1 MSRYLAYTSPARGHL
16 YPLTPVLDELG
27 SRGHTVAVRT
37 LPNEVE
43 MLRDRGLEARGIE
56 AWLASSEVGDY
67 KARTPIGAERASIRT
82 FAERAAHEV
91 PDLRRAIEEERPDAL
106 LVDINTWG
114 ASALAEA
121 SGMPWAHFCPYPL
134 PLPSRDVPPFGLGL
148 APARGRAGRL
158 RDAIVRRT
166 LFDPLVRLAEPKVN
180 AIRTGLGLEPLVR
193 GTDAFR
199 RAPLLLYFT
208 AEPFEYPRSDWPD
221 SVLQVGPSSWEPPA
235 EPPDWLG
242 GLESPL
248 VLVTMSSEYQADE
261 KLVET
266 ALAALRDSP
275 VSVVA
280 TTGAGDPAR
289 FDVPPNARVEAFL
302 PHGPIIAQASCV
314 VCHGGMGITQKAIS
328 AGVPVCA
335 VPFGRDQLEVA
346 RRVELSGA
354 GTQLSAMRLKPDRLR
369 EAVFRAIER
378 KPGVERVARA
388 FAEAGG
394 APRAADALETLVGDG
409 RPLAAS
415 SLSIDGTTE
424 RKIDDQRSSSRK

>member
-1 MSRYLAYTSPARGHL
+1 MSSYLAYTSPARGHL

-27 SRGHTVAVRT
+27 SRGHAVAVRT
-37 LPNEVE
+37 LPSEVE
-43 MLRDRGLEARGIE
+43 MLRERGLDAHGID
-56 AWLASSEVGDY
+56 AWLASSELGDY
-67 KARTPIGAERASIRT
+67 KAKTPIGAERASTRT
-82 FAERAAHEV
+82 MVERAAHEV
-91 PDLRRAIEEERPDAL
+91 PDLRRAIEDERPDAL
-106 LVDINTWG
+106 LVDINSWG

-134 PLPSRDVPPFGLGL
+134 PLPSRDAPPFGLGL
-148 APARGRAGRL
+148 APAKGRAGRV

-166 LFDPLVRLAEPKVN
+166 LFQPLVRLATPKLN
-180 AIRTGLGLEPLVR
+180 AIRTELGLEPLVQ

-235 EPPDWLG
+235 ETPGWLG
-242 GLESPL
+242 ALEPPL
-248 VLVTMSSEYQADE
+248 VLVTMSTEYQGDE

-266 ALAALRDSP
+266 ALAAFRDAP

-280 TTGAGDPAR
+280 TTGGCDPAR
-289 FDVPPNARVEAFL
+289 FEVPPNARVEASL
-302 PHGPIIAQASCV
+302 PHGPIIERASCV

-354 GTQLSAMRLKPDRLR
+354 GVQLSAMRLKPDRLR
-369 EAVFRAIER
+369 EAVFRAIEC
-378 KPGVERVARA
+378 KSGAERVARA
-388 FAEAGG
+388 FAAAGG
-394 APRAADALETLVGDG
+394 ASRAVDALEALVGDG
-409 RPLAAS
+409 RPLAARHS
-415 SLSIDGTTE
+415 DA
-424 RKIDDQRSSSRK
+424 

>member
-16 YPLTPVLDELG
+16 YPLTPVLDELR

-37 LPNEVE
+37 LPSEVE
-43 MLRDRGLEARGIE
+43 MLRERGLDAHEIDP
-56 AWLASSEVGDY
+56 WLASSELGDY
-67 KARTPIGAERASIRT
+67 KAKTPIGAERASTRS

-91 PDLRRAIEEERPDAL
+91 PDLRRAIEDERPDAL
-106 LVDINTWG
+106 LIDINTWG

-121 SGMPWAHFCPYPL
+121 SGIPWAHFCPYPL

-148 APARGRAGRL
+148 APAKGRAGRL

-166 LFDPLVRLAEPKVN
+166 VFEPLARLATPKLN
-180 AIRTGLGLEPLVR
+180 AIRVELGLEPLAQ

-208 AEPFEYPRSDWPD
+208 AEPFEYPRSDWPE
-221 SVLQVGPSSWEPPA
+221 SVLQVGPCSWEPRA
-235 EPPDWLG
+235 EPPGWLSE
-242 GLESPL
+242 LEPPL
-248 VLVTMSSEYQADE
+248 VLVTMSTEYQADE

-266 ALAALRDSP
+266 ALAAFRDSP
-275 VSVVA
+275 VSVIA
-280 TTGAGDPAR
+280 TTGAGDPSR
-289 FDVPPNARVEAFL
+289 FDAPSNARVEAFVA
-302 PHGPIIAQASCV
+302 HGPIIERASCV

-369 EAVFRAIER
+369 DAVFRAIER
-378 KPGVERVARA
+378 KPGAEALAHA
-388 FAEAGG
+388 FAAAGG
-394 APRAADALETLVGDG
+394 AARAVDAMEALVGDG
-409 RPLAAS
+409 RPLAAGHS
-415 SLSIDGTTE
+415 HA
-424 RKIDDQRSSSRK
+424 

>member
-1 MSRYLAYTSPARGHL
+1 MSSYLAYTSPARGHL
-16 YPLTPVLDELG
+16 YPLTPVLDELR
-27 SRGHTVAVRT
+27 SRGHAVAVRT
-37 LPNEVE
+37 LPSEAE
-43 MLRDRGLEARGIE
+43 MLRERGLDARGIDP
-56 AWLASSEVGDY
+56 WLASSELGDY
-67 KARTPIGAERASIRT
+67 KAKTPIGAERASTRT

-121 SGMPWAHFCPYPL
+121 SGLPWAHFCPYPL

-166 LFDPLVRLAEPKVN
+166 LFDPVVRLAKPKVN
-180 AIRTGLGLEPLVR
+180 AIRAELGLVPLA
-193 GTDAFR
+193 GATDAFT

-208 AEPFEYPRSDWPD
+208 AEPFEYPRSDWPA

-235 EPPDWLG
+235 EPPGWLSE
-242 GLESPL
+242 LEPPL
-248 VLVTMSSEYQADE
+248 VLVTMSTEYQGDE
-261 KLVET
+261 KLVGT

-280 TTGAGDPAR
+280 TTGAGDPSR
-289 FDVPPNARVEAFL
+289 FDVPSNARVEAFL
-302 PHGPIIAQASCV
+302 PHGPIIQRAGCV

-354 GTQLSAMRLKPDRLR
+354 GMQLSAMRLKPSRLR
-369 EAVFRAIER
+369 DAVFRAIEC
-378 KPGVERVARA
+378 KPGAERVARA
-388 FAEAGG
+388 FAAAGG
-394 APRAADALETLVGDG
+394 AVRAADALEALVGDG
-409 RPLAAS
+409 RPLAAGHS
-415 SLSIDGTTE
+415 HV
-424 RKIDDQRSSSRK
+424 